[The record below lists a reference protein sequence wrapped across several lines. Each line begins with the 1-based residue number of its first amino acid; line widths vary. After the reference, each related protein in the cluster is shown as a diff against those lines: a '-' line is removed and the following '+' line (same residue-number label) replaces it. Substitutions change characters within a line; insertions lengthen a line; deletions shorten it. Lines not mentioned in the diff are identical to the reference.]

1 MSVNCK
7 TQVKADDILRI
18 WLTAGKE
25 PAKIQIYKS
34 GEKYYG
40 KIVWLRN
47 STNNDKQRV
56 DNNNPDKSKQNQPI
70 IGLIILKDFKIDT
83 DEWEDGTIHDPETG
97 KIYDCILTFR

>member
-7 TQVKADDILRI
+7 TQVKADILWI

-70 IGLIILKDFKIDT
+70 IGLIILKDFKFDT